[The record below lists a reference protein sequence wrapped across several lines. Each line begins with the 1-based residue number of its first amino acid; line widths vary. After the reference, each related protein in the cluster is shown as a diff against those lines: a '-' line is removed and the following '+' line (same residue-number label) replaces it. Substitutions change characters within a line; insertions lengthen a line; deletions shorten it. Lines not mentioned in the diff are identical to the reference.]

1 MTDSTGLDFDDF
13 SPNHVYATT
22 ATIIDDNATPTD
34 ESDDRST
41 MGDYLSYEV
50 DWYPMGDECVERTN
64 TALLAIDDKPT
75 GMVDPSDSVTVRW
88 CPPLDGRTIGYWGN
102 KMGAPMVVDSLPSLK
117 SAYPDALDGVGPFT
131 GREVRGFFR
140 DANCSGDCGSMFRA
154 QFLAT
159 AMNAIDDDFADQ
171 GVMLMGECWSVAE
184 LLDEA
189 NDGAEM
195 ASREWYVAW
204 KSLFD
209 DINNSEQASCLS
221 VID

>member
-1 MTDSTGLDFDDF
+1 
-13 SPNHVYATT
+13 
-22 ATIIDDNATPTD
+22 
-34 ESDDRST
+34 
-41 MGDYLSYEV
+41 MGE
-50 DWYPMGDECVERTN
+50 ECVERTN

-75 GMVDPSDSVTVRW
+75 GMVDPSDSVTIRW

-131 GREVRGFFR
+131 DREVRGFFR
-140 DANCSGDCGSMFRA
+140 DANCRGDCESMFRA